1 MRSGIEKKI
10 VLLRKYFVKLIYS
23 TVIKLFSQNFLFE
36 NIKPKFRSINI
47 EDNLLISHKI
57 LTLVSFFEKISVY
70 VYTIYSESVLL
81 WRILTQIATASLVI
95 DNLLM
100 RMIFQI

>member
-1 MRSGIEKKI
+1 MKS
-10 VLLRKYFVKLIYS
+10 IYS
-23 TVIKLFSQNFLFE
+23 NKLFSQKFLFE
-36 NIKPKFRSINI
+36 NIKPKFRSIHI
-47 EDNLLISHKI
+47 ENNLLISHKI
-57 LTLVSFFEKISVY
+57 LILVSFFGEIS